1 MTRPGK
7 IKFFLFTKIRH
18 MISLFTLL
26 KSIKGK
32 NMDFN
37 LSEENIAFRDM
48 AGNFAEEKLKPYAS
62 QWDLDHAFPVE
73 VLKEAANLGMAAI
86 VCAEDIGGAGLTRL
100 DAAII
105 FEQLATGCITTTAYL
120 SIHNMVS
127 SLVDRYGNH
136 SLRQLWGPQLTSMNK
151 FASYCLTE
159 PESGSDAA
167 SLKTTAVDR
176 GDHYL
181 VNGAKAF
188 ISGASVSDVYL
199 TMVRTG
205 DNTYK
210 GISCLLIEK
219 DMQGVS
225 FGAQEI
231 KMGWKAQP
239 TAMVYFE
246 DVKVPKSNLVGE
258 EGEGF
263 RIALNALN
271 GGRINIAA
279 CSLGGALACLRACQ
293 GYMQERKQFNQPLSE
308 LQGLRFYFSNMYTQ
322 FESARLMVYRAA
334 YALQN
339 KDIKA
344 PTYCA
349 MAKRFA
355 TDVAFQIADRAMQ
368 IHGGYG
374 YLHDYQIERIFR
386 DLRVHSILEG
396 TNEIMKEIIAKN
408 TLAAEYIIE

>member
-1 MTRPGK
+1 
-7 IKFFLFTKIRH
+7 
-18 MISLFTLL
+18 
-26 KSIKGK
+26 
-32 NMDFN
+32 MDFN
-37 LSEENIAFRDM
+37 LSEEHLAFRDM
-48 AGNFAEEKLKPYAS
+48 AANFAEEKLKPYAG
-62 QWDLDHAFPVE
+62 QWDREHTFPID
-73 VLKEAANLGMAAI
+73 VLKEAAQLGMAAM
-86 VCAEDIGGAGLTRL
+86 VCGEDIGGAGLTRL

-127 SLVDRYGNH
+127 SLIDRYGDK
-136 SLRQLWGPQLTSMNK
+136 SLRQHWGPQLTSMSK
-151 FASYCLTE
+151 LSSYCLTE

-167 SLKTTAVDR
+167 SLKTTAVDK

-188 ISGASVSDVYL
+188 ISGGAVSDVYL

-205 DNTYK
+205 DSSYK

-219 DMQGVS
+219 DMPGVS

-239 TAMVYFE
+239 TTQVYFE
-246 DVKVPKSNLVGE
+246 DVKVPKSHLVGE
-258 EGEGF
+258 PGEGF

-279 CSLGGALACLRACQ
+279 CSLGGALACLRASQ
-293 GYMQERKQFNQPLSE
+293 SYMQERKQFDQPLSQ
-308 LQGLRFYFSNMYTQ
+308 LQGLRFYFSDMYTQ

-334 YALQN
+334 YALHHDHVN
-339 KDIKA
+339 A
-344 PTYCA
+344 ATYCA

-355 TDVAFQIADRAMQ
+355 TDSAFHIADRAMQ

-396 TNEIMKEIIAKN
+396 TNEIMREIIAKN
-408 TLAAEYIIE
+408 TLIEDYVIE